1 MVSACMGDN
10 SSVEVD
16 ALVKNTLKISEVK
29 KRGPQSLLPACP
41 PPQKNDIFKNKKILL
56 LVKETLVLF

>member
-29 KRGPQSLLPACP
+29 KRGPQSLLPAS
-41 PPQKNDIFKNKKILL
+41 PPQKNDIFKNNKILL